1 MSEQSKNPK
10 DEDLK
15 FVIVGNDVMIKSYKL
30 NFYMIIPSTCDAVG
44 IDICK
49 KIYLALYQIWLS
61 RKFCLGNAFD
71 ISEFNLATP
80 AEKFDTRTVYFIRDQ
95 QGIRITVKHGDAIQY
110 FDSLER
116 FVEFCELV
124 Q

>member
-1 MSEQSKNPK
+1 MVVDK
-10 DEDLK
+10 
-15 FVIVGNDVMIKSYKL
+15 DVMIKSYKL
-30 NFYMIIPSTCDAVG
+30 EFYMTIPSTCDAVG

-49 KIYLALYQIWLS
+49 EIYLALYQIWLS
-61 RKFCLGNAFD
+61 RKFCIGNTLN
-71 ISEFNLATP
+71 ISEFNLATST
-80 AEKFDTRTVYFIRDQ
+80 EKFDTRTVYFSGDQ
-95 QGIRITVKHGDAIQY
+95 QGLVITVKQGGTDQH